1 MSADTPEALT
11 AAIRQDPLAS
21 PSTFLGDDSY
31 AAWCYD
37 HRSLREL
44 RSAFEGDADPEAC
57 RRWRLS
63 PREWRSQIEMAIIAL
78 AAAKVASQD
87 MAL

>member
-1 MSADTPEALT
+1 MSASTPEALST
-11 AAIRQDPLAS
+11 AIRSDPQAS
-21 PSTFLGDDSY
+21 PSTFLGDDTY

-37 HRSLREL
+37 HLSLRQL

-57 RRWRLS
+57 RQWSLS

-78 AAAKVASQD
+78 SAARGLPPQG
-87 MAL
+87 

>member
-1 MSADTPEALT
+1 MSVDTADALT
-11 AAIRQDPLAS
+11 EAIRKNPQAS

-57 RRWRLS
+57 RRWHLS
-63 PREWRSQIEMAIIAL
+63 PREWRTQIEMAMVAL
-78 AAAKVASQD
+78 AAVCKSS
-87 MAL
+87 